1 MYELLDEW
9 ESRVGNFLIFDF
21 EFWILENQ
29 NPDFCFGD
37 ECAEVKRLDSAT
49 LIYRTGAMC
58 HYLHL
63 NTLVLYHFTT
73 LK

>member
-9 ESRVGNFLIFDF
+9 ESCVGNFLIFDF

-37 ECAEVKRLDSAT
+37 ECVKAKRLDKRDDN
-49 LIYRTGAMC
+49 I
-58 HYLHL
+58 
-63 NTLVLYHFTT
+63 LYWRDVQLSILQHFTM